1 MISTVKREQQAA
13 VRDSG
18 AAERLVGWCVWKGCR
33 TQACVL
39 HRPVVLLPAPLGALL
54 PAQGS
59 LLLRPQ
65 LPGADQPRRPPAAS
79 AALPPRRDPGAAAS
93 SAALHHPGP
102 VSSSSTLPSCN
113 IPTPSVPL
121 GHIPVDIKPLFI
133 TTWWSSSW

>member
-1 MISTVKREQQAA
+1 MQLKVCGL
-13 VRDSG
+13 VRL
-18 AAERLVGWCVWKGCR
+18 EGCR
-33 TQACVL
+33 TQGCVL

-65 LPGADQPRRPPAAS
+65 LPGADQPRRPPAAP

-102 VSSSSTLPSCN
+102 VSSSNISTSV
-113 IPTPSVPL
+113 VPL
-121 GHIPVDIKPLFI
+121 GHIRVAINPPFI
-133 TTWWSSSW
+133 TTRWSSSW